1 MKAEFINPF
10 IESTFVVFKTML
22 GLDPEKEKIY
32 LKEGDKPTYD
42 VSGVIGLA
50 GDVIGSVVLS
60 FPEELVFLMVEN
72 FLGEA
77 KETVDDEV
85 IDAIGEFVNIIA
97 GNTKKYFVEK
107 ENLRFKIS
115 IPSVIVGKNHK
126 INMPSNIKFL
136 GVKFKLGAHRFALE
150 VAMQEQ

>member
-1 MKAEFINPF
+1 MKVEFINPF
-10 IESTFVVFKTML
+10 IESTLVVFKTML
-22 GLDPEKEKIY
+22 RLDPEKEGIY
-32 LKEGDKPTYD
+32 LKEGDKTTYD
-42 VSGVIGLA
+42 VSSVIGLA

-60 FPEELVFLMVEN
+60 FPEELVLLMVEN
-72 FLGEA
+72 FVGES
-77 KETVDDEV
+77 KETLDDEAT
-85 IDAIGEFVNIIA
+85 DAVGEFVNIIA

-136 GVKFKLGAHRFALE
+136 GVKFKLGAHHFALE

>member
-10 IESTFVVFKTML
+10 IESTLVVFKTML
-22 GLDPEKEKIY
+22 RLDPEKEGIY

-50 GDVIGSVVLS
+50 GDIVGSVVIS
-60 FPEELVFLMVEN
+60 FPEELVLLMVEN
-72 FLGEA
+72 FIGEA

-85 IDAIGEFVNIIA
+85 IDAVGEFVNIIA
-97 GNTKKYFVEK
+97 GNTKKHFVEK

-126 INMPSNIKFL
+126 INMPSNIKFF
-136 GVKFKLGAHRFALE
+136 GVKFKLGAHRFVLE